1 MNYHF
6 HYAGIRV
13 RNLPRALRFYTKAL
27 GMKVSGQGTMK
38 HGGKWVQLVGPSQRL
53 ELNWYPRGSRFAS
66 RYTKGEELDHL
77 AFVVDD
83 VKAAYADLIKKGA
96 KPAISWERAKST
108 EESMEV
114 YVKDPDGIWIELLQG

>member
-1 MNYHF
+1 MKYRF

-66 RYTKGEELDHL
+66 RHTKVEELDHL

-83 VKAAYADLIKKGA
+83 AKAAYADLITTVAEAATSWDPA
-96 KPAISWERAKST
+96 KTTAV
-108 EESMEV
+108 SM
-114 YVKDPDGIWIELLQG
+114 